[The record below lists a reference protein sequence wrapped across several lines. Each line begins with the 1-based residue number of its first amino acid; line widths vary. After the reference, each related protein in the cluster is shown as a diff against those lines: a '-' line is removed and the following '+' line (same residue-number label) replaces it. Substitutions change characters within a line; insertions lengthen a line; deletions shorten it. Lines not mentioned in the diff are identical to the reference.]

1 MTKLTLAIVALAI
14 VLALSTPEF
23 TKRWSSSK
31 STQTEEPAADGAA
44 ARVMVTADRR
54 GHFEADITINGRNFP
69 ALVDTGATGV
79 ALTFETGREL
89 GLVQANDRYD
99 VQIQTSNGTTKGK
112 RVVLNSVRVGGISL
126 PNVEGVVMQE
136 GALAMNLLGMSFLR
150 RLRTFEIRNGRLILE
165 Q

>member
-1 MTKLTLAIVALAI
+1 MFKLTLAIAALTV

-31 STQTEEPAADGAA
+31 STQTEVAVADGAA

-69 ALVDTGATGV
+69 ALVDTGATAV
-79 ALTFETGREL
+79 ALTFETGRDL

-99 VQIQTSNGTTKGK
+99 IQIQTSNGTTGGK
-112 RVVLNSVRVGGISL
+112 RVLLNSVRVGGISL
-126 PNVEGVVMQE
+126 QNVEGVVMQK
-136 GALAMNLLGMSFLR
+136 GALATNLLGMSFLK
-150 RLRTFEIRNGRLILE
+150 RLRTFEMRSGRLVLE